1 MRKFVSLLA
10 FLIGAVAASGQT
22 ALDGTLAAL
31 DKVKTLS
38 EAAISPDG
46 KTVAWTESANG
57 DPQSARMLI
66 RPLGE
71 GRERAAPV
79 TGARGAA
86 WAPDSARLAFLAPEA
101 GSADARQLQLWVMTV
116 SGKGAFKPH
125 RMTGLKGFLATPQ
138 WAPDGRSIAML
149 FTENA
154 PRAAGPLEAETPPSG
169 VIDDAIF
176 LQKLVTIDA
185 GSGKMRTVSPEGL
198 YIYEYDWAPDGG
210 HFVYTAA
217 PGPGD
222 DNWWKAKLYTLDV
235 ASGAVKMVHETPL
248 QMAAPRWSPDGST
261 IAFIEGIMSDE
272 GATGG
277 DIYTVAAAG
286 GEAVDRTPGRKS
298 SPSWLSWL
306 PSSKRILFAETVG
319 GSTAVATLDLASGT
333 AETAWKGDES
343 VSAGGE
349 EFSLS
354 KDGAEAAAIRS
365 SWTMAPE
372 VWAGPIGRWG
382 QVSRANAG
390 MKPAWGEARSV
401 TWRSGDSQVQGWL
414 VLPAGYEG
422 GGKRYPMVVSVHGG
436 PASARKPSWPQ
447 SFFDMTLLSKEGYFV
462 FFPNPRGSYGQG
474 EAFTEANV
482 KDFGDGDLKDILAGV
497 DAVTAEYAVDA
508 RASGDR
514 RVELWRIHDDV
525 GGDADAA
532 VSRGGGGGG
541 DFQLAELLRA
551 EFHRSVD
558 DSLFRRVGLRRPGG
572 VRQELADQ
580 FRQGREDADAGGGG
594 RQRWRVPGAA
604 VVRILARAEEF
615 RGEDAVGGVS
625 GRGAQV
631 PEARAYAGLDAADGG
646 LVRRQYEIA
655 AGRA

>member
-508 RASGDR
+508 R
-514 RVELWRIHDDV
+514 RVGIAGWSY
-525 GGDADAA
+525 GGFMTMWAVTQTQRFRAA
-532 VSRGGGGGG
+532 VAGAGISNWQSYYGQNSIDQWMIPYFGAPVYNDPAVYAKSSPINFVKDVKTPTLVVVG
-541 DFQLAELLRA
+541 DSDGECPAPQSFEFWHALKSFGVKTQLVVYPGEG
-551 EFHRSVD
+551 HRFRKPEHMRDLMQRTVAWFD
-558 DSLFRRVGLRRPGG
+558 DNMK
-572 VRQELADQ
+572 
-580 FRQGREDADAGGGG
+580 
-594 RQRWRVPGAA
+594 
-604 VVRILARAEEF
+604 
-615 RGEDAVGGVS
+615 
-625 GRGAQV
+625 
-631 PEARAYAGLDAADGG
+631 
-646 LVRRQYEIA
+646 
-655 AGRA
+655 

>member
-1 MRKFVSLLA
+1 MRKFVFVLLMSWA
-10 FLIGAVAASGQT
+10 GAWGQT
-22 ALDGTLAAL
+22 ALDGTLAEL

-46 KTVAWTESANG
+46 KMVAWTESANG

-71 GRERAAPV
+71 GRERTAPL

-86 WAPDSARLAFLAPEA
+86 WAPDSARVAFLAPEA

-125 RMTGLKGFLATPQ
+125 RLTGLKGFLATPG

-176 LQKLVTIDA
+176 LQKLVVIDA
-185 GSGKMRTVSPEGL
+185 GSGKMRTVSPDGL
-198 YIYEYDWAPDGG
+198 YIYEYDWAPDSG

-222 DNWWKAKLYTLDV
+222 DNWWKARLYTLEV

-248 QMAAPRWSPDGST
+248 QMAEPRWSPDGST

-298 SPSWLSWL
+298 SPSWLSL
-306 PSSKRILFAETVG
+306 MPSSKRILFAETVG
-319 GSTAVATLDLASGT
+319 GSTAVSTVDLASGT
-333 AETAWKGDES
+333 TETAWKGDES
-343 VSAGGE
+343 VTAGGE
-349 EFSLS
+349 ELSLS
-354 KDGAEAAAIRS
+354 KDGTEAAVIRS

-382 QVSRANAG
+382 QVSHSNGG
-390 MKPAWGEARSV
+390 MKPAWGEAKSV
-401 TWRSGDSQVQGWL
+401 TWKSGDFQVQGWL
-414 VLPAGYEG
+414 VLPSGYEA

-436 PASARKPSWPQ
+436 PASARKPSWPR
-447 SFFDMTLLSKEGYFV
+447 SFFDLTLLSKEGYFV
-462 FFPNPRGSYGQG
+462 FYPNPRGSYGQG
-474 EAFTEANV
+474 EAFTAANV

-508 RASGDR
+508 K
-514 RVELWRIHDDV
+514 RVGIAGWSY
-525 GGDADAA
+525 GGFMTMWAVTQTQRFRAA
-532 VSRGGGGGG
+532 VAGAGISNWQSYYGQNSIDQWMIPYFGAPVYDDPAVYAKSAPINFVKNAKTPTLVVVG
-541 DFQLAELLRA
+541 DSDGECPAPQSFEFWHALKSFGVKTQLVVYPGEGHRFRKAEHMRDLMKRTVA
-551 EFHRSVD
+551 WFD
-558 DSLFRRVGLRRPGG
+558 DNMK
-572 VRQELADQ
+572 
-580 FRQGREDADAGGGG
+580 
-594 RQRWRVPGAA
+594 
-604 VVRILARAEEF
+604 
-615 RGEDAVGGVS
+615 
-625 GRGAQV
+625 
-631 PEARAYAGLDAADGG
+631 
-646 LVRRQYEIA
+646 
-655 AGRA
+655 